1 MPYITQTDV
10 DTILGAG
17 WEGDGDPERSVQQA
31 NDWLTARSVPEKDD
45 ERITRA
51 GAYLAR
57 MAAQSAL
64 YADSDGV
71 VSRSRVKADTV
82 EVEEEY
88 RAGSRAVAG
97 DMAYAMDLLRPYL
110 KPMGSTIILRRL

>member
-1 MPYITQTDV
+1 MPCITQSDV

-17 WEGDGDPERSVQQA
+17 WEGDGDPALSVQQA
-31 NDWLTARSVPEKDD
+31 NDWLTARSIPESDD

-57 MAAQSAL
+57 MAAQGAL
-64 YADSDGV
+64 YADSDGI

-88 RAGSRAVAG
+88 RTGSQAIVG
-97 DMAYAMDLLRPYL
+97 DMAYVRDLL
-110 KPMGSTIILRRL
+110 KPWLVSGAVRMLRKL